1 MLTTRQNKIPLS
13 WVIMT
18 MIPWGFFY
26 FIITVNGVNFFILN
40 RLIENP
46 ATLTFFMSLPGLL
59 FMFIPLGA
67 YINFMSDRIWTRWGR
82 RKIFL
87 VVGFSGTAL
96 AMFLYPLAPNIW
108 FFLSIMFL
116 AAFFG
121 NFNAPFEALKLEI
134 VPPDMRG
141 RSMALGSW
149 FVTSLNIVFWMMII
163 GRIDEVIP
171 AWGQPLSGLKILY
184 WTAAAGLLVVVFI
197 YLFGIHEVHPKSKIT
212 GEKFNFK
219 TVWTALSMPQLRYMY
234 IFGIASSFIGASLGG
249 MGMLLY
255 INQWGYS
262 YQEMGFNIS
271 VGGVLNLFL
280 IPIIGTLA
288 DKGKNRMRI
297 WLSCA
302 VIIMLLNIC
311 YFTYVTFY
319 LPDQRPSLVE
329 IIFFGETTCIVAIL
343 SGMIYYPLVFD
354 YIPRNLIGTY
364 SAGNGILMGIV
375 GFITGNGLGL
385 FLLCWAKI
393 FQPPAGEMV
402 RVCLDK
408 EMRQPQVEQ
417 ILYHDGLKAP
427 NGKPTL
433 IHDVFAKPWYADG
446 IITDSGICYEIRL
459 RDADSENKLKHRDE
473 LKTEADTLEAKIKQN
488 RKDGKIIA
496 PKTEKKL
503 ADLRAENTTLGQELD
518 TRVASWQK
526 EVLQALDANP
536 IKPGAEILSN
546 TSSQSAV
553 SFLPTLR
560 KAKEKEVDKLNRL
573 LRAENPSIIGMTT
586 VRRDRGF
593 ALSLAVLL
601 PEGKDKDQVMH
612 AFYEH
617 LTLLAKKEAPGL
629 ISDKVA
635 YSNVEVKPTAVIDL
649 ALVEKPI
656 SSFIS
661 PISRGV
667 NAIISLFTE
676 LPPPDQKL
684 ISLARNLCKS
694 GQITQ
699 ARVEDLQGKTGIK
712 LTVVTDDKKTGDE
725 AAWMEKFI
733 KNTRTECASL
743 KLTVPQAVVDQ
754 GVVPI
759 KYNYLAGY
767 LYVFTMVLMGFALV
781 RYFINKEKAGI
792 VRKLGAEEAHEEKQ
806 NAAAAAEASVANE
819 TSQGNTGSFETYTP
833 GYLLPKILLAFLG
846 LAILF
851 AAFKQGGTDVQLLFK
866 GTHAEAVATAV
877 IVKKIGQADEVLKNE
892 AELNAKT
899 KEVGNAKDYS
909 WTFYNQLTF
918 ETKEGKEVNFIRE
931 VGCKM
936 KPSMPLLDENGL
948 STTALLL
955 YNPQD
960 PSQTLLPLE
969 YSTWFFTALLTIFGI
984 AIFFIGIT
992 LAWFA
997 NKPIQLSPSAP
1008 QS

>member
-26 FIITVNGVNFFILN
+26 FMITVNGVNFFILN

-108 FFLSIMFL
+108 FFLSVMFL

-134 VPPDMRG
+134 IPPDMRG
-141 RSMALGSW
+141 RSMALGTW

-171 AWGQPLSGLKILY
+171 AWGKALSGIKILY
-184 WTAAAGLLVVVFI
+184 WTAGAGLLVVVFI

-219 TVWTALSMPQLRYMY
+219 TVWTALSMPQLRYLY
-234 IFGIASSFIGASLGG
+234 IFAIATSFIGSSLGS

-262 YQEMGFNIS
+262 YQEMGVNIS
-271 VGGVLNLFL
+271 IGGILNLFL

-288 DKGKNRMRI
+288 DKGQNRMRI
-297 WLSCA
+297 WLTCSA
-302 VIIMLLNIC
+302 TIMLMNIC
-311 YFTYVTFY
+311 YFCYVTFY

-329 IIFFGETTCIVAIL
+329 IIFFGETTCIVGIL

-364 SAGNGILMGIV
+364 YAGHGILIGIV
-375 GFITGNGLGL
+375 GFITSNGLGL
-385 FLLCWAKI
+385 FLLGWANI

-402 RVCLDK
+402 RLCLDK
-408 EMRQPQVEQ
+408 EMRQPQIEQ
-417 ILYHDGLKAP
+417 ILYHGSLNAP
-427 NGKPTL
+427 NGKPAL
-433 IHDVFAKPWYADG
+433 NHDVVAKPWYANG
-446 IITDSGICYEIRL
+446 IVTDSGICYEIRL
-459 RDADSENKLKHRDE
+459 RDDDSRDKLKHKDE
-473 LKTEADTLEAKIKQN
+473 LKTQADTLEAKIKQN
-488 RKDGKIIA
+488 RKDGKNIS
-496 PKTEKKL
+496 PKSEKEL
-503 ADLRAENTTLGQELD
+503 ADLRAENTALGQELD
-518 TRVASWQK
+518 TRVASWRK
-526 EVLQALDANP
+526 EVLHSLDG
-536 IKPGAEILSN
+536 KLFKEGAEILSN
-546 TSSQSAV
+546 TPAQSAV
-553 SFLPTLR
+553 SLLPTLR
-560 KAKEKEVDKLNRL
+560 KAKEKEIDKLNRL
-573 LRAENPSIIGMTT
+573 LRAENSDIVGMTT
-586 VRRDRGF
+586 IRRDRGF

-601 PEGKDKDQVMH
+601 PQGKDKDQVMH
-612 AFYEH
+612 AFYER
-617 LTLLAKKEAPGL
+617 LMDLAKKEAPSL
-629 ISDKVA
+629 ISDKA
-635 YSNVEVKPTAVIDL
+635 SYSDVEVKPTAVIDL

-656 SSFIS
+656 LTFVS
-661 PISRGV
+661 PISKVV
-667 NAIISLFTE
+667 NAIISIFTE

-699 ARVEDLQGKTGIK
+699 ARVEELQGKTGIR
-712 LTVVTDDKKTGDE
+712 LTVVSDDKKTGDE
-725 AAWMEKFI
+725 AGWLEKFM
-733 KNTRTECASL
+733 KSTRTECASL
-743 KLTVPQAVVDQ
+743 KLTIPQAVVDQ

-767 LYVFTMVLMGFALV
+767 LYVFTMVLLGFALV
-781 RYFINKEKAGI
+781 RYFISKEKAGI
-792 VRKLGAEEAHEEKQ
+792 VRKLGAEEAQAEKK
-806 NAAAAAEASVANE
+806 NAAAAAEAAVSNE
-819 TSQGNTGSFETYTP
+819 TSQEPTGSVETYTP
-833 GYLLPKILLAFLG
+833 GYLLPKVLLAFLG

-851 AAFKQGGTDVQLLFK
+851 AAFKQGGKDVQLLFR

-877 IVKKIGQADEVLKNE
+877 IVKKMGQADEVLKNE

-899 KEVGNAKDYS
+899 KAVGNTKDYS

-918 ETKEGKEVNFIRE
+918 ETKEGKEVTFVRE

-960 PSQTLLPLE
+960 PSQTVLPLE
-969 YSTWFFTALLTIFGI
+969 YSTWFFTALLTLFGT
-984 AIFFIGIT
+984 AIFLIGTT
-992 LAWFA
+992 LAWHA